1 MTESILLTEIDGRGV
16 ARVTLNR
23 PEVHN
28 AFNDALIAELKA
40 AFDRLAADAAVRVV
54 VLAGNGKS
62 FSAGADLN
70 WMKRMAGYSEEENFA
85 EAMRVAEMFHTV
97 NSLPQPTVERVH
109 GSAFAGGLGL
119 VSVCDIAIAALEA
132 KFAGTEVRIGLI
144 PATISPYLMEAIGP
158 RAARRWF
165 LTAERFD
172 AAEAKRNGLVQDRK
186 STRLNSSHY
195 SASSLTSSA

>member
-85 EAMRVAEMFHTV
+85 DAMRVAEMFHTV
-97 NSLPQPTVERVH
+97 NSLPQPTVARVH
-109 GSAFAGGLGL
+109 GRSEEHTSELQ
-119 VSVCDIAIAALEA
+119 S
-132 KFAGTEVRIGLI
+132 
-144 PATISPYLMEAIGP
+144 LM
-158 RAARRWF
+158 R
-165 LTAERFD
+165 
-172 AAEAKRNGLVQDRK
+172 
-186 STRLNSSHY
+186 SSY
-195 SASSLTSSA
+195 AVFCLKKKKKPQYRTK

>member
-85 EAMRVAEMFHTV
+85 DAMRVAEMFHTV
-97 NSLPQPTVERVH
+97 NSLPQPTVARVH

-119 VSVCDIAIAALEA
+119 VSVRSEEHTSELQSLM
-132 KFAGTEVRIGLI
+132 RISYAVFCLKKKTNL
-144 PATISPYLMEAIGP
+144 PNKT
-158 RAARRWF
+158 
-165 LTAERFD
+165 
-172 AAEAKRNGLVQDRK
+172 K
-186 STRLNSSHY
+186 
-195 SASSLTSSA
+195 

>member
-85 EAMRVAEMFHTV
+85 DAMRVEIGRA
-97 NSLPQPTVERVH
+97 SCRERVCQY
-109 GSAFAGGLGL
+109 
-119 VSVCDIAIAALEA
+119 V
-132 KFAGTEVRIGLI
+132 
-144 PATISPYLMEAIGP
+144 
-158 RAARRWF
+158 
-165 LTAERFD
+165 
-172 AAEAKRNGLVQDRK
+172 
-186 STRLNSSHY
+186 
-195 SASSLTSSA
+195 